1 MNKGSACGALIRV
14 RVAKGGP
21 VGLCTAHH
29 LGPDLSNDMRNV
41 SFPSFPAAPTAYPAL
56 PDSRS
61 EIYPSD
67 RDVHQHARGRFSEVR
82 KAREQ
87 PIPLRMDVQ
96 AGVQSVVRVDDTC
109 LDWGPQYDVAVE
121 RARMDP

>member
-1 MNKGSACGALIRV
+1 MNKGSACGALICV

-41 SFPSFPAAPTAYPAL
+41 RFPSFPVAFTSYPAL
-56 PDSRS
+56 PDRRS
-61 EIYPSD
+61 AIHPSD
-67 RDVHQHARGRFSEVR
+67 ATYTN
-82 KAREQ
+82 
-87 PIPLRMDVQ
+87 
-96 AGVQSVVRVDDTC
+96 TC

-121 RARMDP
+121 RARKDP